1 MATVSDENDPTTG
14 GSHVSAPTVA
24 RQRVSETT
32 DGVVIPMP
40 PQDGFTAEDLD
51 HIPDLP
57 PHTELIDGNLVLV
70 SPQKLF
76 HMLVLELLGDALKAH
91 APEDLRVAREFSVKL
106 AERQRPEPDLML
118 VRASAFRELDQ
129 TWFPPEVVELAV
141 EVVSPESEIRDRER
155 KPQLYARAG
164 VRFFW
169 RIERDGNDA
178 VLYEYEKDP
187 ASPSGDY
194 GRPTI
199 HRGTLKTS
207 VPVKLEFDL
216 TDILRR

>member
-1 MATVSDENDPTTG
+1 MGDEDEPTTG
-14 GSHVSAPTVA
+14 GSHLSAPTVA
-24 RQRVSETT
+24 GQASDFDDT
-32 DGVVIPMP
+32 VVLPMP
-40 PQDGFTAEDLD
+40 PQDGFTADDLD
-51 HIPDLP
+51 RIPDLP

-76 HMLVLELLGDALKAH
+76 RMLILKLLEHELDRQVPDG
-91 APEDLRVAREFSVKL
+91 LRAAREFSVRL

-118 VRASAFRELDQ
+118 VQADAFMDLEQ

-169 RIERDGNDA
+169 RVEQHGQDA
-178 VLYEYEKDP
+178 VVYEYETDP

-194 GRPTI
+194 GRPTV

-216 TDILRR
+216 TDILGR